1 MNLPGAGPSSTRGS
15 AEPVPLLVLEF
26 FGVQSQYNDSI
37 VVIVNRRETGLIVGL
52 VRDCNSERGSG
63 DTVDGKLANEMALL
77 REFHNFAGQLG
88 RNGRI
93 NCVAITGESRFASWV
108 T

>member
-63 DTVDGKLANEMALL
+63 DTVDGKLANEIRTVA
-77 REFHNFAGQLG
+77 AKDSTGGQNRPVRSEPICFMGYLVRLG
-88 RNGRI
+88 
-93 NCVAITGESRFASWV
+93 VAQ
-108 T
+108 